1 MHTSPCHAH
10 LTPHPSPLTPRP
22 SPLTPHSSPLTLTP
36 IPTQVD
42 PAKHYNV
49 AACAAHPVQEH
60 FRVQTFAL
68 ALTAAPTAAQLP
80 LLGEL
85 MYQSRAPP

>member
-1 MHTSPCHAH
+1 MSGIVFERAFGEHGDA
-10 LTPHPSPLTPRP
+10 L
-22 SPLTPHSSPLTLTP
+22 
-36 IPTQVD
+36 TQVD